1 MFASHPGPLSYA
13 ELLYS
18 PSGCMNKHCFKLVH
32 SPALGMLVPVHEH
45 RTGRPLRGARRTM
58 AVTLAVL
65 VPAGAAAAGG
75 IAPQGTT
82 QVAPARNGVP
92 VIQIA
97 APDAT
102 GISHNRYTEFNVRQP
117 GVVLNNSTAEG
128 VSALAG
134 RISGNPGLRGPA
146 RAILNEVTGVSPT
159 TLEGALEVFGPA
171 ADVLVANPN
180 GLTANGLS
188 TINIRGL
195 TLSTGRPGAGGVLEV
210 ARGRL
215 EVGPH
220 GVNTAGLS
228 YFDLVARTVALH
240 GPVGAGDGQP
250 PADINVVAGANR
262 YDYGRRTRPQ
272 PTGRPAAAPDAS
284 AGYAIDGSAAGAM
297 YGRHITLV
305 SSDAGLGVRHRGLVS
320 AAGHIAID
328 AAGGVSVQALAA
340 RTAADGTA
348 GSATV
353 RAGGDALI
361 GDVAASGGDI
371 EVRTA
376 GRIAARGALSAPRG
390 RVQLQAGDALA
401 VHGPVQA
408 ARIALA
414 TRGDASIAAEL
425 HATRDGISLT
435 ARNATLEHARVI
447 AAPPAAPA
455 RQATPTIDIALT
467 GTLTLRG
474 TLHGADD
481 GGRRIEGTSVALAD
495 GMPVIVDTR
504 QPPRAAPNALL
515 ASDAGLY
522 AAGQS
527 ISIRAAG
534 LHNEGG
540 AIDSTGAGRGHI
552 GLHIGGAAINQ
563 GYIATH
569 GTLAATVGGTLENRM
584 LISAAAL
591 RVAARD
597 LSNHAA
603 MTASGPDNGT
613 A

>member
-1 MFASHPGPLSYA
+1 MFASRPGPLSYA

-18 PSGCMNKHCFKLVH
+18 PSGCMNKHCFKLLH

-45 RTGRPLRGARRTM
+45 RTGRPLRGARRAM

-65 VPAGAAAAGG
+65 APAGAAAAAGG
-75 IAPQGTT
+75 IAPQGAT

-195 TLSTGRPGAGGVLEV
+195 TLSTGRPGAGGVLDV

-215 EVGPH
+215 EIGPH

-262 YDYGRRTRPQ
+262 YDYGRRTRLQ

-284 AGYAIDGSAAGAM
+284 AGHAIDGSAAGAM

-340 RTAADGTA
+340 HAASDGTA
-348 GSATV
+348 GSATI

-361 GDVAASGGDI
+361 GSVIAFGGDI
-371 EVRTA
+371 EVSAVA
-376 GRIAARGALSAPRG
+376 GRIATHGALSAPRG
-390 RVQLQAGDALA
+390 RVRLQARDA
-401 VHGPVQA
+401 
-408 ARIALA
+408 
-414 TRGDASIAAEL
+414 
-425 HATRDGISLT
+425 
-435 ARNATLEHARVI
+435 
-447 AAPPAAPA
+447 
-455 RQATPTIDIALT
+455 
-467 GTLTLRG
+467 
-474 TLHGADD
+474 
-481 GGRRIEGTSVALAD
+481 
-495 GMPVIVDTR
+495 
-504 QPPRAAPNALL
+504 
-515 ASDAGLY
+515 
-522 AAGQS
+522 
-527 ISIRAAG
+527 
-534 LHNEGG
+534 
-540 AIDSTGAGRGHI
+540 
-552 GLHIGGAAINQ
+552 
-563 GYIATH
+563 
-569 GTLAATVGGTLENRM
+569 
-584 LISAAAL
+584 
-591 RVAARD
+591 
-597 LSNHAA
+597 
-603 MTASGPDNGT
+603 
-613 A
+613 